1 MSNATRL
8 SALTLCLL
16 ALGLGAVLPAFA
28 EEGECSRVDMEV
40 HCLMSSRV
48 VLVGDPFTVT
58 ATVRN
63 TGDVELAEVLL
74 VIAGREG
81 IQHVGGEL
89 KLTIEKL
96 DPGEMRQLSATFV
109 SNTPG
114 EWRVDASAREK
125 RNWAAAGCWC
135 GLIIKG
141 LPALQLEMIDVDI
154 KRERKGIFEVGE
166 EFIYQ
171 LTVENDAGTALT
183 PELKVVWQL
192 PPQLEFVRGVGERG
206 ATVSGAGQTAESSA
220 FPLRPD
226 QQQAFEL
233 VVKVIGVPDRNLV
246 QTRASVVTTAGGQE
260 LATETEST
268 TLKNQAPAR

>member
-1 MSNATRL
+1 MSHAKRL
-8 SALTLCLL
+8 SALSLCLL
-16 ALGLGAVLPAFA
+16 ALGLWAVLPAVA
-28 EEGECSRVDMEV
+28 EEGECDRADLEV
-40 HCLMSSRV
+40 TCLMSSRM

-63 TGDVELAEVLL
+63 TGNVALVEVLL
-74 VIAGREG
+74 AIAGREG

-89 KLTIEKL
+89 KQTIEKL
-96 DPGEMRQLSATFV
+96 DPGEMRQLTATFV

-125 RNWAAAGCWC
+125 RNWAAAGCFC

-171 LTVENDAGTALT
+171 LTVENDVGTALT

-192 PPQLEFVRGVGERG
+192 PEHLEFVRGVGDRG
-206 ATVSGAGQTAESSA
+206 ATVTGSGQSAESSA

-233 VVKVIGVPDRNLV
+233 VVKVVGVPDRNLV

-268 TLKNQAPAR
+268 TLKNKTPDR